1 MRILKNLLV
10 ITIAFIM
17 VIPAFSEDKKADEGF
32 NFGLDMELGA
42 ETFNDGEGPVAYQK
56 LSLNPDISF
65 GKVGIGM
72 AVTLHYRFTDAG
84 LVVRSQDWIPHY
96 NGNNKTFLDIYLPL
110 FRYIRYGHKG
120 NPLYAKIGAIDD
132 GTLGNGFLMG
142 GYANTNFL
150 PERRIVGLALDLD
163 GSLFNFPYLG
173 IETFTGNLAKFDVF
187 GTRLYARPLLSLKLP
202 VFKNLQ
208 TGTTFVMDRNPN
220 ALGTFANSDATP
232 DPVYMYGV
240 DFKQPVLNSDIFSL
254 AVYGDVDFQPASGS
268 KTKTSSGALLGFGG
282 KLIGFMNYGLNALFL
297 GDNYV
302 PFYFDSVYDLYRQD
316 KYEIYTGNVTV
327 PGYAGWLA
335 SLGFSFLDDKLS
347 FNTSLDGAFKSD
359 PSEDSTFPH
368 LKATFTIGEG
378 IIPGIFFDASYDKRY
393 IKAFSDL
400 ISPENAVIGAD
411 INYKTGP
418 AVITLGYDLRY
429 IANPEPGK
437 PNWQTTAKLSTS
449 ISLF

>member
-1 MRILKNLLV
+1 MKMVKTLLIMVCASLLV
-10 ITIAFIM
+10 F
-17 VIPAFSEDKKADEGF
+17 PAFSEDTKTDEGF
-32 NFGLDMELGA
+32 NFGMDMELGA
-42 ETFNDGEGPVAYQK
+42 ETFNDSGTPVSYQK

-72 AVTLHYRFTDAG
+72 AITLHYRFDG
-84 LVVRSQDWIPHY
+84 E
-96 NGNNKTFLDIYLPL
+96 NGNFDFRDEDWVPSGERTFLDIYLPL

-120 NPLYAKIGAIDD
+120 DPLYGKIGSIDD

-142 GYANTNFL
+142 GYSNTNFL

-187 GTRLYARPLLSLKLP
+187 GTRLYARPLLELGMP
-202 VFKNLQ
+202 IIKNLQ
-208 TGTTFVMDRNPN
+208 IGVTYAMDRDPN
-220 ALGTFANSDATP
+220 ALGTFVDSSAQP
-232 DPVYMYGV
+232 DKVTMYGL
-240 DFKQPVLNSDIFSL
+240 DFMQPVLSSDLFSL
-254 AVYGDVDFQPASGS
+254 ALFGDFDIQGASGS
-268 KTKTSSGALLGFGG
+268 KTRAATGGLLGFGG

-302 PFYFDSVYDLYRQD
+302 PFYFDSAYDLYREA
-316 KYEIYTGNVTV
+316 KYEMYTGAFTIQA
-327 PGYAGWLA
+327 YSGWLA

-347 FNTSLDGAFKSD
+347 FSTSLDGAFKID
-359 PSEDSTFPH
+359 PAVDATYPH
-368 LKATFTIGEG
+368 LKASFVVGED
-378 IIPGIFFDASYDKRY
+378 ILPGIFFDASYDKRY
-393 IKAFSDL
+393 IKNWGDL
-400 ISPENAVIGAD
+400 VSPENAVIGAD

-429 IANPEPGK
+429 VANPEAGNS
-437 PNWQTTAKLSTS
+437 NWETTAKLSTS